1 MSLKYSKQIDVL
13 TQQLEQ
19 VVERNVDVLAEKEEL
34 EKLEL
39 NVQRNVFKSWK
50 QTRDLCAHLLRSI
63 CQRQQRNQS
72 DLFTRKN
79 FGIKL
84 PHRV

>member
-34 EKLEL
+34 EIRAERAEERIQVLEA
-39 NVQRNVFKSWK
+39 NGVFAR
-50 QTRDLCAHLLRSI
+50 TCYGVFVNTNR
-63 CQRQQRNQS
+63 
-72 DLFTRKN
+72 
-79 FGIKL
+79 GIKAIL
-84 PHRV
+84 SRERILG